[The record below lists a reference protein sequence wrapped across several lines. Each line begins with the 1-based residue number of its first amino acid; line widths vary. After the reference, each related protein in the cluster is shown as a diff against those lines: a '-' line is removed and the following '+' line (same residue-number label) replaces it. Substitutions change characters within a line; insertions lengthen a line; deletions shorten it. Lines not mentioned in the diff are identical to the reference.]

1 MKTEQSDD
9 LTQSEVISK
18 FSKSTDDDLD
28 SSKCGVINVKIET
41 ELQEDVQCVD
51 SRLESTS
58 DVKSSVNIC
67 CGSQFPENYVLKQDV
82 HGKTNLN
89 GNNIK
94 QSVIPQDGDKPHSY
108 ITCGRESVTVYNL
121 KEHKRTPTR
130 ENLYNSELNKQIH
143 TGEKPY
149 SCVVCGKH
157 CRTNTELNIHQRIH
171 LGEKLQLCRLWK
183 RV

>member
-1 MKTEQSDD
+1 MKMKHLHYQVKKLVPYKKDLSTNLKSGLVKEEQEDKYGVTEKTENIFVTMKTEQSDD

-67 CGSQFPENYVLKQDV
+67 CGSQFPEKYVLKQDV
-82 HGKTNLN
+82 HGKNKLN
-89 GNNIK
+89 WK
-94 QSVIPQDGDKPHSY
+94 Q
-108 ITCGRESVTVYNL
+108 
-121 KEHKRTPTR
+121 HKT
-130 ENLYNSELNKQIH
+130 I
-143 TGEKPY
+143 
-149 SCVVCGKH
+149 
-157 CRTNTELNIHQRIH
+157 
-171 LGEKLQLCRLWK
+171 
-183 RV
+183 